1 MSPEDIAK
9 TIDEWA
15 GKDISEYSKMGQ
27 SWAMQNTGDLLK
39 DRYLEILHA
48 RK

>member
-9 TIDEWA
+9 TIDQWA
-15 GKDISEYSKMGQ
+15 GKDISEYSKIGQ
-27 SWAMQNTGDLLK
+27 SWASQNTGDLLREK
-39 DRYLEILHA
+39 YLEQLYV